1 MVFCSSAFSA
11 HPGGGKRRARLD
23 EGRVDEFRSDGAP
36 PRVVHAEPGDPEA
49 INPIVLPEGEG
60 APMRRMPG
68 RPLSSAPA
76 IDPDEEITP
85 LWRGSDRRGRSPW
98 PTVSVVIPAKNEELS
113 LPHVLRA
120 LPAGIE
126 EVILVD
132 GASTDR
138 TVEVAREIRPD
149 IRLVSQTG
157 RGKGDALACGFA
169 ACRCEV
175 IVALDAD
182 GSTDPSEIPIYVG
195 ALLAGADF
203 VKGSRHAVGG
213 GSADFT
219 RFRRWGDHGL
229 SLIVNLLY
237 RTRHT
242 DVTYGYN
249 AFWRSCLPQLA
260 VDCPGFEVET
270 LMTIRATKAGLRV
283 SEVPSYE
290 QRRLYGQ
297 SNLRAM
303 RDGWRILRMLLRE
316 RRATFVGHLP
326 IAGVIDENGSRLG
339 PEVEVVEILNGRYQG
354 IYPKAADHPP
364 GGLRFLRG

>member
-1 MVFCSSAFSA
+1 M
-11 HPGGGKRRARLD
+11 D
-23 EGRVDEFRSDGAP
+23 EFRVDEIPTDGAP
-36 PRVVHAEPGDPEA
+36 SGVPRAALADPGGAEPAGPVSLPEA
-49 INPIVLPEGEG
+49 PG
-60 APMRRMPG
+60 APLRRMPG
-68 RPLSSAPA
+68 RPQAPVPGIA
-76 IDPDEEITP
+76 PSDQEIVP

-120 LPAGIE
+120 LPAGID

-138 TVEVAREIRPD
+138 TVEVARGIRPD
-149 IRLVSQTG
+149 IRVLSQTG
-157 RGKGDALACGFA
+157 RGKGDALTCGFA
-169 ACRCEV
+169 GCRSEV
-175 IVALDAD
+175 IVTLDAD

-229 SLIVNLLY
+229 SLVVNLLY

-270 LMTIRATKAGLRV
+270 LMTIRATKSGLRV

-316 RRATFVGHLP
+316 RKATLGRLP
-326 IAGVIDENGSRLG
+326 IAGGSENEPRFGSEDEVI
-339 PEVEVVEILNGRYQG
+339 EIAKGRFQG
-354 IYPKAADHPP
+354 VYAKAPDHPP
-364 GGLRFLRG
+364 GGLRFLGG

>member
-1 MVFCSSAFSA
+1 M
-11 HPGGGKRRARLD
+11 G
-23 EGRVDEFRSDGAP
+23 EGWVDEIRSDGAP
-36 PRVVHAEPGDPEA
+36 SAEPGDSETAAPTR
-49 INPIVLPEGEG
+49 LPDAPG
-60 APMRRMPG
+60 APLQRMPG
-68 RPLSSAPA
+68 RPRPPAPGVA
-76 IDPDEEITP
+76 RPDEDITP

-149 IRLVSQTG
+149 IRVVDQTG
-157 RGKGDALACGFA
+157 QGKGDALACGFA

-175 IVALDAD
+175 IVTLDAD

-316 RRATFVGHLP
+316 RRATLAAHLP
-326 IAGVIDENGSRLG
+326 IAGVIEENGRPRIG
-339 PEVEVVEILNGRYQG
+339 PEVEVVEILNGRFQG
-354 IYPKAADHPP
+354 VYPKAADRPP